1 VESVDWGTEWLTSL
15 GWIAG
20 VWVATVIGFAIVA
33 TIIMR
38 SLTWGRQFW
47 RLAGPW
53 IDPRTSPDR
62 YRPVLY
68 VLALLALVV
77 LQVRLTILY
86 TYQTNDLYTALQNLD
101 AGAFWRSLGI
111 FAVIA
116 ALSVAEAL
124 VTYYVG
130 QRFLIRLW
138 EYLTDR
144 FLGDW
149 LGDRVYHRSRF
160 SPTQVDNPDQRIQE
174 DIASFAQTSYS
185 LSIGPSGAVQ
195 ALVTLPS
202 FTIILWQL
210 SGPFTLLG
218 VEIPRA
224 MTFIA
229 FLYVI
234 VATVFAFRI
243 GKPLIRLNF
252 LNEGLG
258 AYYRY
263 ALVRVRDNAENIA
276 FYRGEPVERRTLD
289 GRFSDV
295 IANYWQIVIRTLKFN
310 GFNLVVTQISQVFP
324 IILQAPRFFAQQ
336 ISLGDIQQT
345 AQAFG
350 QVHDSLSFF
359 RNAYDTFASYR
370 AVLDRLT
377 GLLDADQQAR
387 DLPTVTAGDR
397 ADGVTVHD
405 LTVRTPDGT
414 VLVEDLDLTLAQAD
428 TLLITG
434 RSGYGKT
441 TLLRSLADLWPYA
454 AGTVERPGGP
464 RSMFLS
470 QQPYLPL
477 GSLRTALAYPNPP
490 ETVSDDEA
498 RRVLR
503 AVALGHLADR
513 LDDDE
518 VWWRTLS
525 PGEQQRLGFARLV
538 LARPDVVFLD
548 EATAAL
554 DEGLEHEL
562 YTLVR
567 AELPAL
573 VLVSVG
579 HRSSLEAFHE
589 RRLALQGEGRWEV
602 EAIASS

>member
-1 VESVDWGTEWLTSL
+1 MESIDWGTEWLRSL
-15 GWIAG
+15 AWIAG

-33 TIIMR
+33 TIIVR

-53 IDPRTSPDR
+53 MDLRTGPDG
-62 YRPVLY
+62 YRPVFY
-68 VLALLALVV
+68 VLGLLALVV

-101 AGAFWRSLGI
+101 AGAFWRSLGV
-111 FAVIA
+111 FAVLA
-116 ALSVAEAL
+116 TLSVAEAL

-144 FLGDW
+144 FLRDW

-160 SPTQVDNPDQRIQE
+160 AETQVDNPDQRIQT
-174 DIASFAQTSYS
+174 DIASFAQNSYS

-218 VEIPRA
+218 VQVPRA

-243 GKPLIRLNF
+243 GRPLIRLNF

-289 GRFSDV
+289 GRFRDV
-295 IANYWQIVIRTLKFN
+295 IANYRRIVVRTLKFN
-310 GFNLVVTQISQVFP
+310 GFNLVVTQVSQIFP
-324 IILQAPRFFAQQ
+324 IVLQAPRFFARQ

-359 RNAYDTFASYR
+359 RNAYDTFAGYR

-377 GLLDADQQAR
+377 GLLDADEQAR
-387 DLPTVTAGDR
+387 ALPTVAAEDR
-397 ADGVTVHD
+397 ADGVAVRE
-405 LTVRTPDGT
+405 LTVRTPEGT
-414 VLVEDLDLTLAQAD
+414 VLVENLDLCLAEAD

-454 AGTVERPGGP
+454 AGTVERPEGP

-477 GSLRTALAYPNPP
+477 GTLRTALAYPNPP
-490 ETVSDDEA
+490 EQVDDDEA
-498 RRVLR
+498 VRVLR

-518 VWWRTLS
+518 VWWQVLS

-554 DEGLEHEL
+554 DEGLEHDL

-567 AELPAL
+567 TELPTS

-579 HRSSLEAFHE
+579 HRSSLEAFHD
-589 RRLALQGEGRWEV
+589 RRLDLRGDGRWEV
-602 EAIASS
+602 EAISR

>member
-1 VESVDWGTEWLTSL
+1 MESVDWGTEWFSSL
-15 GWIAG
+15 IWIAA

-33 TIIMR
+33 GLIVR
-38 SLTWGRQFW
+38 FLTWGRQFW

-53 IDPRTSPDR
+53 MSPRTGPDG
-62 YRPVLY
+62 YRPVLF
-68 VLALLALVV
+68 VLGLLALVV
-77 LQVRLTILY
+77 FQVRLTILY

-101 AGAFWRSLGI
+101 AGAFWRSLLV
-111 FAVIA
+111 FSVIA

-138 EYLTDR
+138 ENLTDR

-149 LGDRVYHRSRF
+149 LGDRVYQRSRF
-160 SPTQVDNPDQRIQE
+160 SETQVDNPDQRIQE

-202 FTIILWQL
+202 FTIILWEL
-210 SGPFTLLG
+210 SGPFTVFG
-218 VEIPRA
+218 VEVPRA

-289 GRFSDV
+289 GRFRDV
-295 IANYWQIVIRTLKFN
+295 IANYRRIVVRTLKFN
-310 GFNLVVTQISQVFP
+310 GFNLIVTQISQVFP

-359 RNAYDTFASYR
+359 RNAYDTFAGYR

-377 GLLDADQQAR
+377 GLLDADEQAR
-387 DLPTVTAGDR
+387 ELPTISAEDR
-397 ADGVTVHD
+397 ADGVAVRD

-414 VLVEDLDLTLAQAD
+414 VLVEDLDLTLAGAD

-454 AGTVERPGGP
+454 EGTVERPEGP

-477 GSLRTALAYPNPP
+477 GTLRTALAYPRPP
-490 ETVSDDEA
+490 EEVPDDEA
-498 RRVLR
+498 ARVLR
-503 AVALGHLADR
+503 AVALGHLATR

-518 VWWRTLS
+518 LWWRTLS

-538 LARPDVVFLD
+538 LSRPDVVFLD

-554 DEGLEHEL
+554 DEGLEHDL

-567 AELPAL
+567 EELPDL

-579 HRSSLEAFHE
+579 HRSSLEAFHA
-589 RRLALQGEGRWEV
+589 RRLDLRGEGRWEL
-602 EAIASS
+602 EAITQ

>member
-1 VESVDWGTEWLTSL
+1 MESVDWGTEWLSSL
-15 GWIAG
+15 IWIAL

-33 TIIMR
+33 TLIVR
-38 SLTWGRQFW
+38 LLTWGRQFW

-53 IDPRTSPDR
+53 MDPRTGDDGW
-62 YRPVLY
+62 RPVLF
-68 VLALLALVV
+68 VLGLLALVV

-101 AGAFWRSLGI
+101 AGAFWRSVGI

-116 ALSVAEAL
+116 ALSVLEAL

-138 EYLTDR
+138 ESLNHR
-144 FLGDW
+144 LLGDW

-160 SPTQVDNPDQRIQE
+160 SDTQVDNPDQRIQE
-174 DIASFAQTSYS
+174 DISSFARTSYS
-185 LSIGPSGAVQ
+185 LSIGPAGAVQ

-202 FTIILWQL
+202 FTIILWHL
-210 SGPFTLLG
+210 SGPFTILG
-218 VEIPRA
+218 LEIPRA

-252 LNEGLG
+252 LDEGLG
-258 AYYRY
+258 AHYRY
-263 ALVRVRDNAENIA
+263 ALIRVRDNAENIA
-276 FYRGEPVERRTLD
+276 FYRGESVERRTLD
-289 GRFSDV
+289 RRFGAV
-295 IANYWQIVIRTLKFN
+295 IANYRRIVVRTLKFN
-310 GFNLVVTQISQVFP
+310 GFNLVITQISQVFP

-336 ISLGDIQQT
+336 ISLGDVQQT

-359 RNAYDTFASYR
+359 RNAYDTFAGYR

-377 GLLDADQQAR
+377 GLLDADAEAR
-387 DLPTVTAGDR
+387 ALPTLDATDR
-397 ADGVTVHD
+397 SEGLAVRD
-405 LTVRTPDGT
+405 LTVRTPDGAL
-414 VLVEDLDLTLAQAD
+414 LVEELDLTLGESD

-434 RSGYGKT
+434 RSGFGKT

-454 AGTVERPGGP
+454 EGSIERPGGP

-477 GSLRTALAYPNPP
+477 GTVRAALAYPRPP
-490 ETVSDDEA
+490 EEVPDDEA
-498 RRVLR
+498 GRVLR
-503 AVALGHLADR
+503 EVALGHLVDR
-513 LDDDE
+513 LDEEE

-538 LARPDVVFLD
+538 LTRPDVVFLD

-554 DEGLEHEL
+554 DEGLEHDL
-562 YTLVR
+562 YSFVR
-567 AELPAL
+567 RELPDL

-579 HRSSLEAFHE
+579 HRSSLETFHS
-589 RRLALQGEGRWEV
+589 RRLVLQGEGRWALES
-602 EAIASS
+602 IGG